1 MKRPTLRDVR
11 KPPWLAASAVVVLA
25 SGLVAVGD
33 SPARGVAQATVRRG
47 NVTATA
53 GAAGTVQ
60 SADTRELVFGTSGT
74 VTKIEVEP
82 GDKVRAG
89 AVLARLDDSDAK
101 AQVDVAKAAL
111 AAADDTYAKAQEGIC
126 TGGGGGGGS
135 GDGGGDSGSGGSG
148 SGGSGS
154 GGSGS
159 GGSGSSGSGSSGSG
173 GAAAA
178 AAGYASGPVHGRGPT
193 AKPAPTPTRTTPTP
207 TPRPTSRP
215 TSRPTG
221 KPTPTPTRTTAS
233 PTPTRTT
240 PHPTH
245 SPTARPKPTG
255 RPGQGGGAGRG
266 AARGGGARGGGN
278 PGGGARGGGA
288 CEANSVELA
297 SASVTQADVKERAAE
312 RTLAATKLTAP
323 IDGTVLSVGGTVGGQ
338 VAGQSRTSFVTLGDL
353 NDLQVQAMFPLG
365 EVNRLKLGQPAT
377 IGLGMLAGH
386 TYRGTVTRIDP
397 AATTSGDRALF
408 GVMISLDEVPPA
420 GLRTGMSASVEVV
433 TAQAESTLYVPVG
446 AVHPKSGDLATVLV
460 RHGDHTLARTVR
472 TGVRGDR
479 YVAITS
485 GLTAGDHVILPTD
498 TGPDGF
504 PSTIFP
510 GT

>member
-33 SPARGVAQATVRRG
+33 SPARGVSQATVRRG

-101 AQVDVAKAAL
+101 AQVAVAKAAL
-111 AAADDTYAKAQEGIC
+111 SAADDTYAKAQEGIC
-126 TGGGGGGGS
+126 TGGGGGN
-135 GDGGGDSGSGGSG
+135 
-148 SGGSGS
+148 
-154 GGSGS
+154 SGS
-159 GGSGSSGSGSSGSG
+159 GGSGSSGSGSGGSG
-173 GAAAA
+173 GAAAE
-178 AAGYASGPVHGRGPT
+178 AAGYASGPVHGRRPT
-193 AKPAPTPTRTTPTP
+193 AKPTPTPTRTTPTP

-221 KPTPTPTRTTAS
+221 KPTPTPTRTTPR

-240 PHPTH
+240 PRPTH
-245 SPTARPKPTG
+245 SPTARPRPTG

-266 AARGGGARGGGN
+266 GAGGGGARGGGN
-278 PGGGARGGGA
+278 PGGGARGGSA

-312 RTLAATKLTAP
+312 RTLAATRLTAP

-338 VAGQSRTSFVTLGDL
+338 VAGQSRNSFVTLGDL

-408 GVMISLDEVPPA
+408 GVMVSLDEMPPA

-460 RHGDHTLARTVR
+460 RHGDHTLARTVH

-479 YVAITS
+479 YVAITA

-504 PSTIFP
+504 PSTTFP